1 MHLLLLPII
10 MLVLLFIVI
19 LTEEDQ
25 YEVMPN
31 GGRYGLRSNFAPLAT
46 PETNTG
52 TT

>member
-1 MHLLLLPII
+1 
-10 MLVLLFIVI
+10 MLVHVLLFILT

-52 TT
+52 TINTTIML